1 MTPKEINGVWW
12 IETEDARGEHKSV
25 GPFDSNTAAWRWIDR
40 QEGQP
45 ISKSESRSMFLRES
59 QGGIA

>member
-12 IETEDARGEHKSV
+12 IEMEDARGEHKSV
-25 GPFDSNTAAWRWIDR
+25 GPFNSNTEAWRWIDR